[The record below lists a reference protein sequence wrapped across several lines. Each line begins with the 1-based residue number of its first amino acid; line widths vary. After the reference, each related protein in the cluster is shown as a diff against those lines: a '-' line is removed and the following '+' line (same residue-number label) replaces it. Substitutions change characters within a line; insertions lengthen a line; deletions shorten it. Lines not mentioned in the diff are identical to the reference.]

1 MRCVEFREP
10 RVSFAYAECSSP
22 MSTVR
27 RQRFHYEVPT
37 PAAKYP
43 LAALIERFAAAG
55 LHHLYQKAP
64 DGLYTVHQIVEFR
77 ELSLRQLLPAIRG
90 PSDIAEAE
98 E

>member
-1 MRCVEFREP
+1 
-10 RVSFAYAECSSP
+10 
-22 MSTVR
+22 MSTGR

-37 PAAKYP
+37 HAAKYP
-43 LAALIERFAAAG
+43 LAALIEGFAAAV
-55 LHHLYQKAP
+55 LRHLYQKAP

-77 ELSLRQLLPAIRG
+77 ELSLRQLLPSIRG

>member
-1 MRCVEFREP
+1 
-10 RVSFAYAECSSP
+10 

-37 PAAKYP
+37 PVAKYP
-43 LAALIERFAAAG
+43 LAALIERFAAAV

-64 DGLYTVHQIVEFR
+64 DGPYTVHQIVEFR
-77 ELSLRQLLPAIRG
+77 ELSLRQLLPAIRD